1 MGLFDK
7 IRLGI
12 LFPGKKGPAETIRMA
27 RGTGSHTDSQT
38 GTSSFTEPQAV
49 QPYTKKR
56 RHPRFAVEDRSIN
69 AGTLF
74 LEEVSL
80 LNISIAGACIRS
92 ERDLAVGRSY
102 LLRLDEHLFSRPIN
116 CSVAWK
122 STDSDPHA
130 MPENCNPAHTVG
142 IRFLD
147 PPLETVVRLK
157 DFMRRYGVP
166 YDQVSGPHKPSPL
179 RFHVIANQSATL
191 RCPEHFKVKKM
202 SIGGMLVESEI
213 QIPPESRH
221 QMVITLP
228 DEKLPLRCE
237 TRVASS
243 IERKGNHSSYDIGL
257 EFLTMVENDKI
268 RLQRFLHAL

>member
-12 LFPGKKGPAETIRMA
+12 LFPGKKGPAETIRTEKGAGSRTA
-27 RGTGSHTDSQT
+27 RQT
-38 GTSSFTEPQAV
+38 GTSSFTESQAV

-74 LEEVSL
+74 LEDVTL
-80 LNISIAGACIRS
+80 LNISIAGACIKS

-102 LLRLDEHLFSRPIN
+102 LLRLDEQIFSRPIN
-116 CSVAWK
+116 CSVTWK
-122 STDSDPHA
+122 STVSDPHA
-130 MPENCNPAHTVG
+130 IPENQKPAYTVG

-147 PPLETVVRLK
+147 PPMDSVVRLK
-157 DFMRRYGVP
+157 DFMRRYGAP
-166 YDQVSGPHKPSPL
+166 YDEVSGPYKPSPL

-202 SIGGMLVESEI
+202 SLGGMLVASEI
-213 QIPPESRH
+213 LMPPESRH

-243 IERKGNHSSYDIGL
+243 IEKKGDHSSYDIGL

-268 RLQRFLHAL
+268 RLQRFLHSL